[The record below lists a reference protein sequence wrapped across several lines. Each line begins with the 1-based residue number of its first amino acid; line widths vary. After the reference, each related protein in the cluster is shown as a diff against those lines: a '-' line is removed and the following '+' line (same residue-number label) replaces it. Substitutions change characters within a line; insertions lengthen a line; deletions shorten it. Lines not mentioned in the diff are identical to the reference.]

1 MKEKKYFVSKS
12 LLYMKKKGI
21 VLMMTIKNIIES
33 EIIVIILGNI
43 EELNIVFVI

>member
-1 MKEKKYFVSKS
+1 
-12 LLYMKKKGI
+12 MKKKGI